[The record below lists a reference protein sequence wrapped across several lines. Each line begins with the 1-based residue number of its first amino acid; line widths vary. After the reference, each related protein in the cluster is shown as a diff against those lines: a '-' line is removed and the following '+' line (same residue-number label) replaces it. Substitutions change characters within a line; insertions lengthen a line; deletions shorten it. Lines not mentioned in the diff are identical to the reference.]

1 MKHMTEAKKQQFL
14 LAIFF
19 SVVIFAVEL
28 FTILF
33 TAGLSLLLV
42 HLGVIP
48 ERTSIIPNNLILLM
62 SLFSIVIGAAAA
74 FLTAKFPLRPVT
86 KLVGAMNRLAS
97 GDFSVR
103 LHYKRPLAEN
113 ATFKSIADSFNTLAT
128 ELGNTAMLQG
138 DFINNFSHEFKT
150 PIVSITGFAKLLRH
164 GNLTE
169 AEREEY
175 LAIIEE
181 ESMRL
186 SCMATNV
193 LNLSRIE
200 NQTILTGV
208 AEYDLSEQIRGAILL
223 LEDKWTRKNIDIEPE
238 FDEHMICANE
248 ELLKEVW
255 INLMDNAIKFTPEGG
270 VVMLRIAEKDGWI
283 RVSVR
288 NTGSEIP
295 QEKQAKI
302 FDRFYQADESHGTDG
317 NGIGLTV
324 VKKIVDLHGGT
335 VAVSSASGIT
345 DFTVTLPARGK

>member
-1 MKHMTEAKKQQFL
+1 MKHMTEAKKQQFV

-28 FTILF
+28 FTILC
-33 TAGLSLLLV
+33 TAGLIILFV
-42 HLGVIP
+42 RLGVIS
-48 ERTSIIPNNLILLM
+48 ESTSLIPDNIILIM
-62 SLFSIVIGAAAA
+62 MLFSIVIGAAVA

-86 KLVGAMNRLAS
+86 KLVGAMNQLAS

-103 LHYKRPLAEN
+103 LHYSKPLSEN
-113 ATFKSIADSFNTLAT
+113 ATFKSIADGFNTLAQ

-150 PIVSITGFAKLLRH
+150 PIVSIAGFAKLLKH
-164 GNLTE
+164 GDLTE

-175 LAIIEE
+175 LTIIEE

-200 NQTILTGV
+200 NQTILTDV
-208 AEYDLSEQIRGAILL
+208 TEFDLSEQIRGAILL
-223 LEDKWTRKNIDIEPE
+223 LEDKWTRKHIDIEPD
-238 FDEHMICANE
+238 FDEYRIVGNE

-270 VVMLRIAEKDGWI
+270 VIMVRMAEKDGFLH
-283 RVSVR
+283 VSVR

-295 QEKQAKI
+295 PDKQTKI
-302 FDRFYQADESHGTDG
+302 FERFYQTDESRGTAG
-317 NGIGLTV
+317 NGIGLAV

-335 VAVSSASGIT
+335 VTVTSGNGIT
-345 DFTVTLPARGK
+345 DFTVHLPGMEK

>member
-1 MKHMTEAKKQQFL
+1 MKHMKEAKRQQL
-14 LAIFF
+14 VLAIFF
-19 SVVIFAVEL
+19 TVVIFAVEML
-28 FTILF
+28 TVLVAAGLLILF
-33 TAGLSLLLV
+33 V
-42 HLGVIP
+42 RLGVIP
-48 ERTSIIPNNLILLM
+48 ESTSIIPDNTILIM
-62 SLFSIVIGAAAA
+62 MLFSVVIGAAAA
-74 FLTAKFPLRPVT
+74 FLTAKFPFRPVT
-86 KLVGAMNRLAS
+86 KLVGAMNQLAS

-103 LHYKRPLAEN
+103 LHYKKPLAEN
-113 ATFKSIADSFNTLAT
+113 ATFKSIADNFNTLAT
-128 ELGNTAMLQG
+128 ELGNTAMLQR

-150 PIVSITGFAKLLRH
+150 PIVSIAGFAKLLRH

-169 AEREEY
+169 TEREEY

-200 NQTILTGV
+200 TQTILTGV
-208 AEYDLSEQIRGAILL
+208 TKYDLSEQIRGAILL
-223 LEDKWTRKNIDIEPE
+223 LEDKWTRKNIDIEPD
-238 FDEHMICANE
+238 FDEYMICANE

-270 VVMLRIAEKDGWI
+270 VVMLRMAEKDGWI

-288 NTGSEIP
+288 NTGCEIP
-295 QEKQAKI
+295 VEKQAKI

-335 VAVSSASGIT
+335 VTVTSANGIT
-345 DFTVTLPARGK
+345 DFTVTLPALGE

>member
-1 MKHMTEAKKQQFL
+1 MKHMTEAEKQQFL

-200 NQTILTGV
+200 NQTI
-208 AEYDLSEQIRGAILL
+208 
-223 LEDKWTRKNIDIEPE
+223 
-238 FDEHMICANE
+238 
-248 ELLKEVW
+248 
-255 INLMDNAIKFTPEGG
+255 
-270 VVMLRIAEKDGWI
+270 
-283 RVSVR
+283 
-288 NTGSEIP
+288 
-295 QEKQAKI
+295 
-302 FDRFYQADESHGTDG
+302 
-317 NGIGLTV
+317 
-324 VKKIVDLHGGT
+324 
-335 VAVSSASGIT
+335 
-345 DFTVTLPARGK
+345 

>member
-1 MKHMTEAKKQQFL
+1 MKHMKEAKRQQL
-14 LAIFF
+14 VLAIFF
-19 SVVIFAVEL
+19 TVVIFAVEML
-28 FTILF
+28 TVLVAAGLLILF
-33 TAGLSLLLV
+33 V
-42 HLGVIP
+42 RLGVIP
-48 ERTSIIPNNLILLM
+48 ESTSIIPDNTILIM
-62 SLFSIVIGAAAA
+62 MLFSVVIGAAAA

-86 KLVGAMNRLAS
+86 KLVGAMNQLAS

-103 LHYKRPLAEN
+103 LYYKKPLAEN

-128 ELGNTAMLQG
+128 ELGNTAILQS

-150 PIVSITGFAKLLRH
+150 PIVSIAGFAKLLRH

-175 LAIIEE
+175 LSIIEE

-200 NQTILTGV
+200 TQTILTGV
-208 AEYDLSEQIRGAILL
+208 TKYDLSEQIRGAILL
-223 LEDKWTRKNIDIEPE
+223 LEDKWTRKNIDIEPD

-270 VVMLRIAEKDGWI
+270 VVMLRMAEKDGWI

-295 QEKQAKI
+295 VEKQAKI

-335 VAVSSASGIT
+335 VTVTSANGIT
-345 DFTVTLPARGK
+345 DFTVTLPALGE

>member
-1 MKHMTEAKKQQFL
+1 MKHMKEAKRQQL
-14 LAIFF
+14 VLAIFF
-19 SVVIFAVEL
+19 TVVIFAVEML
-28 FTILF
+28 TVLVAAGLLILF
-33 TAGLSLLLV
+33 V
-42 HLGVIP
+42 RLGVIP
-48 ERTSIIPNNLILLM
+48 ESTSIIPDNTILIM
-62 SLFSIVIGAAAA
+62 MLFSVVIGAAAA

-86 KLVGAMNRLAS
+86 KLVGAMNQLAS

-103 LHYKRPLAEN
+103 LHYKKPLAEN

-128 ELGNTAMLQG
+128 ELGNTTMLQR

-150 PIVSITGFAKLLRH
+150 PIVSIAGFAKLLRH

-200 NQTILTGV
+200 TQSILTGV
-208 AEYDLSEQIRGAILL
+208 TKYDLSEQIRGAILL
-223 LEDKWTRKNIDIEPE
+223 LEDKWTRKNIDIEPD

-270 VVMLRIAEKDGWI
+270 VVMLRMAEKDGWI

-295 QEKQAKI
+295 VEKQAKI

-335 VAVSSASGIT
+335 VTVTSANGIT
-345 DFTVTLPARGK
+345 DFTVTLPALGE

>member
-1 MKHMTEAKKQQFL
+1 
-14 LAIFF
+14 
-19 SVVIFAVEL
+19 
-28 FTILF
+28 
-33 TAGLSLLLV
+33 
-42 HLGVIP
+42 
-48 ERTSIIPNNLILLM
+48 
-62 SLFSIVIGAAAA
+62 
-74 FLTAKFPLRPVT
+74 
-86 KLVGAMNRLAS
+86 MNQLAS

-103 LHYKRPLAEN
+103 LHYKKPLAEN

-128 ELGNTAMLQG
+128 ELGNTAMLQR

-150 PIVSITGFAKLLRH
+150 PIVSIAGFAKLLRH

-175 LAIIEE
+175 LSIIEE

-186 SCMATNV
+186 SCMATNI

-200 NQTILTGV
+200 TQTILTGV
-208 AEYDLSEQIRGAILL
+208 TKYDLSEQIRGAILL
-223 LEDKWTRKNIDIEPE
+223 LEDKWTRKNIDIEPD
-238 FDEHMICANE
+238 FDEYMICANE

-270 VVMLRIAEKDGWI
+270 VVMLRMAEKDGWI

-295 QEKQAKI
+295 VEKQAKI

-335 VAVSSASGIT
+335 VTVTSANGIT
-345 DFTVTLPARGK
+345 DFTVTLPALGE

>member
-1 MKHMTEAKKQQFL
+1 MKHMKEAKRQQL
-14 LAIFF
+14 VLAIFF
-19 SVVIFAVEL
+19 TVVIFAVEML
-28 FTILF
+28 TVLVAAGLLILF
-33 TAGLSLLLV
+33 V
-42 HLGVIP
+42 RLGVIP
-48 ERTSIIPNNLILLM
+48 ESTSIIPDNTILIM
-62 SLFSIVIGAAAA
+62 MLFSVVIGAAAA

-103 LHYKRPLAEN
+103 LHYKKPLAEN

-128 ELGNTAMLQG
+128 ELGNTAMLQR

-150 PIVSITGFAKLLRH
+150 PIVSIAGFAKLLRH

-175 LAIIEE
+175 LSIIEE

-200 NQTILTGV
+200 TQTILTGV
-208 AEYDLSEQIRGAILL
+208 TKYDLSEQIRGAILL
-223 LEDKWTRKNIDIEPE
+223 LEDKWTRKNIDIEPD

-270 VVMLRIAEKDGWI
+270 VVMLRMAEKDGWI

-295 QEKQAKI
+295 VEKQAKI

-335 VAVSSASGIT
+335 VTVTSANGIT
-345 DFTVTLPARGK
+345 DFTVTLPALGE

>member
-1 MKHMTEAKKQQFL
+1 MKHMKEAKRQQL
-14 LAIFF
+14 VLAIFF
-19 SVVIFAVEL
+19 TEVIFAVEML
-28 FTILF
+28 TVLVAAGLLILF
-33 TAGLSLLLV
+33 V
-42 HLGVIP
+42 RLGVIP
-48 ERTSIIPNNLILLM
+48 ESTSIIPDNTILIM
-62 SLFSIVIGAAAA
+62 MLFSVVIGAAAA

-86 KLVGAMNRLAS
+86 KLVGAMNQLAS

-103 LHYKRPLAEN
+103 LHYKMPLAEN

-128 ELGNTAMLQG
+128 ELGNTAMLQR

-150 PIVSITGFAKLLRH
+150 PIVSIAGFAKLLRH

-175 LAIIEE
+175 LSIIEE
-181 ESMRL
+181 EAMRL

-200 NQTILTGV
+200 TQTILTGV
-208 AEYDLSEQIRGAILL
+208 TKYDLSEQIRGAILL
-223 LEDKWTRKNIDIEPE
+223 LEDKWTRKNIDIEPD

-270 VVMLRIAEKDGWI
+270 VVMLRMAEKDGWI

-295 QEKQAKI
+295 VEKQAKI

-335 VAVSSASGIT
+335 VTVTSANGIT
-345 DFTVTLPARGK
+345 DFTVTLPALGE

>member
-1 MKHMTEAKKQQFL
+1 MKHMTEAKKQQFV

-19 SVVIFAVEL
+19 SVLIFAVEL
-28 FTILF
+28 STILVA
-33 TAGLSLLLV
+33 AGLMILFV
-42 HLGVIP
+42 RLGVIS
-48 ERTSIIPNNLILLM
+48 ESTSLIPDNIILIM
-62 SLFSIVIGAAAA
+62 MLFSTVIGAAAA

-103 LHYKRPLAEN
+103 LHYEKPLAEN
-113 ATFKSIADSFNTLAT
+113 VTFKSIADSFNTLAT
-128 ELGNTAMLQG
+128 ELGNTALLQG

-150 PIVSITGFAKLLRH
+150 PIVSIAGFAKLLRY

-169 AEREEY
+169 AEQQEY

-186 SCMATNV
+186 SYMATNI

-200 NQTILTGV
+200 NQTILTDV

-223 LEDKWTRKNIDIEPE
+223 LENKWTRKNIDIEPD

-270 VVMLRIAEKDGWI
+270 VVMLHIAEKDGWI

-295 QEKQAKI
+295 AEKQTKI
-302 FDRFYQADESHGTDG
+302 FDRFYQADESHGSEG

-335 VAVSSASGIT
+335 VTVTSTNGIT
-345 DFTVTLPARGK
+345 DFTVTLPAKGK

>member
-1 MKHMTEAKKQQFL
+1 MKHMKEAKRQQL
-14 LAIFF
+14 VLAIFF
-19 SVVIFAVEL
+19 TVVIFAVEML
-28 FTILF
+28 TVLVAAGLLILF
-33 TAGLSLLLV
+33 V
-42 HLGVIP
+42 RLGVIP
-48 ERTSIIPNNLILLM
+48 ESTSIIPDNTILIM
-62 SLFSIVIGAAAA
+62 MLFSVVIGAAAA

-86 KLVGAMNRLAS
+86 KLVGAMNQLAS

-103 LHYKRPLAEN
+103 LHYKKPLAEN

-128 ELGNTAMLQG
+128 ELGNTTMLQR

-150 PIVSITGFAKLLRH
+150 PIVSIAGFAKLLRH

-200 NQTILTGV
+200 TQTILTGV
-208 AEYDLSEQIRGAILL
+208 TKYDLSEQIRGAILL
-223 LEDKWTRKNIDIEPE
+223 LEDKWTRKNIDIEPD

-270 VVMLRIAEKDGWI
+270 VVMLRMAEKDGWI

-295 QEKQAKI
+295 VEKQAKI

-335 VAVSSASGIT
+335 VTVTSANGIT
-345 DFTVTLPARGK
+345 DFTVTLPALGE